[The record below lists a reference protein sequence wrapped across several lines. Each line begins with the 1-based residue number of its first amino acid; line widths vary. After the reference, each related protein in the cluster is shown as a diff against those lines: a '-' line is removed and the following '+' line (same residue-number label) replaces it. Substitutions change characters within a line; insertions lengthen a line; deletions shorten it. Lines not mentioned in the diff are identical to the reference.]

1 MKKLTILLFCVL
13 LLSCFDRNIEL
24 TKKESVIVDI
34 KVGNGSLAYPHKI
47 KVFDGS
53 NSIWY
58 NIRED
63 DFNKLWV
70 GDTLK
75 KIRIY

>member
-1 MKKLTILLFCVL
+1 MKKLTILLFCIL

-24 TKKESVIVDI
+24 TKKESVVVDI

-58 NIRED
+58 NIKSD
-63 DFNKLWV
+63 DFNKIRV

>member
-1 MKKLTILLFCVL
+1 MKKITILLFCIL

-24 TKKESVIVDI
+24 TKKESVVVDI
-34 KVGNGSLAYPHKI
+34 KVGNGSLAFPHKI
-47 KVFDGS
+47 KLFDGS

-70 GDTLK
+70 GNTLK